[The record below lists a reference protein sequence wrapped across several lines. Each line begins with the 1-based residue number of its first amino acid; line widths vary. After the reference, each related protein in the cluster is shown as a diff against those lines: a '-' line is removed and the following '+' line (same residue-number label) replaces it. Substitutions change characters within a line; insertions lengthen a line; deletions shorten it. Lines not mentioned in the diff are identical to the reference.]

1 MIGDNPPS
9 EPAAVRLRPVSLDD
23 EGLYQR
29 LRGSS
34 SMMKELGGP
43 LPPSQIRRSL
53 LREIEE
59 TAAGRAFVVIV
70 ECAEGEE
77 WVPAG
82 NITLVRAHA
91 MNAEIGWMLLER
103 WQGRGLM
110 KIALRLFL
118 QSLSE
123 SDYGEIHAYPST
135 SNDASNALCRSLG
148 FRSAGTVDL
157 EFAGLKFLCNDWAWS
172 TQR

>member
-1 MIGDNPPS
+1 
-9 EPAAVRLRPVSLDD
+9 
-23 EGLYQR
+23 
-29 LRGSS
+29 
-34 SMMKELGGP
+34 MMKELGGP
-43 LPPSQIRRSL
+43 LPPSQISKSLRR
-53 LREIEE
+53 EVEE
-59 TAAGRAFVVIV
+59 TVAGRASVVIV
-70 ECAEGEE
+70 ECAQGQE

-110 KIALRLFL
+110 KTALRLFL
-118 QSLSE
+118 QSVRE
-123 SDYGEIHAYPST
+123 TDYGEIHAYPST

-148 FRSAGTVDL
+148 FRSAGTVEL
-157 EFAGLKFLCNDWAWS
+157 EFAGLQFRCNDWAWG

>member
-1 MIGDNPPS
+1 MIGDETPS

-23 EGLYQR
+23 EALYQR

-34 SMMKELGGP
+34 SMMKGLGGP
-43 LPPSQIRRSL
+43 LPPWQIRRSL
-53 LREIEE
+53 RREVEE
-59 TAAGRAFVVIV
+59 TAAGRAYVAIV
-70 ECAEGEE
+70 ECAQGQE

-82 NITLVRAHA
+82 NVTLVRAHA

-118 QSLSE
+118 QSVSDG
-123 SDYGEIHAYPST
+123 DYGEIHAYPST
-135 SNDASNALCRSLG
+135 LNDASNALCRSLG
-148 FRSAGTVDL
+148 FHLVGTVDL
-157 EFAGLKFLCNDWAWS
+157 EFSGSQFLCNDWAWS